1 MNPHRQVSQ
10 RTFME
15 VVNETAEQT
24 GVEKDAILGR
34 RRFKE
39 TVRARQRAMWTLHR
53 RGYSYSAIARR
64 WGMTHWNIMHGVQV
78 IEKLDGA
85 GDA

>member
-1 MNPHRQVSQ
+1 MNPLRQVSQ

-15 VVNETAEQT
+15 VVSETALET
-24 GVEKDAILGR
+24 GVDPQDILGR
-34 RRFKE
+34 RRFKNV
-39 TVRARQRAMWTLHR
+39 VRARQRAMWTLHS

-78 IEKLDGA
+78 IERLELA
-85 GDA
+85 DAA